1 MRWAPRVSC
10 AHPAPLGPPSQQPV
24 PFNETSVSTS
34 APVWDPPV
42 WSPAG
47 PVSCVPP
54 PRSQPTCMQ
63 MCVLAHVC
71 AHVPRAHTC
80 ATHVSIYTEHQ
91 CMLHATRMYAHACV
105 ALTHAHMWMCVHT
118 QPYVCVRTL
127 HMHSHICTHN
137 PGPGPTPVQRPL
149 CSHGHGAFQLFVPRH
164 RRPVFLPSQVTIV
177 EKADSSSV
185 LPSPLSISTK
195 SKMTF
200 LFANLK
206 DRDFLVQRISDF
218 LQKTSSQQPGGSS
231 SGRKA
236 SVGDPAPEVR
246 GCLGSWGWA
255 SGPGQEPKQ
264 PCGACHGL
272 GGGLGGSL
280 LGVRGEPAP
289 APGVSGVPPHMR
301 CLKSQ
306 TSAPGHS
313 PPALLSISHL
323 PPVPGPRRSLSG
335 WTCPRREL
343 ALG

>member
-1 MRWAPRVSC
+1 M
-10 AHPAPLGPPSQQPV
+10 PL
-24 PFNETSVSTS
+24 
-34 APVWDPPV
+34 ACMHMHVWH
-42 WSPAG
+42 SH
-47 PVSCVPP
+47 
-54 PRSQPTCMQ
+54 M
-63 MCVLAHVC
+63 
-71 AHVPRAHTC
+71 HTC
-80 ATHVSIYTEHQ
+80 G
-91 CMLHATRMYAHACV
+91 CACI
-105 ALTHAHMWMCVHT
+105 HNHT
-118 QPYVCVRTL
+118 CVRTL
-127 HMHSHICTHN
+127 CTCIHTYAHT
-137 PGPGPTPVQRPL
+137 TPAPAPPLFTRPQRPL

-323 PPVPGPRRSLSG
+323 PPVPGPRSLSG